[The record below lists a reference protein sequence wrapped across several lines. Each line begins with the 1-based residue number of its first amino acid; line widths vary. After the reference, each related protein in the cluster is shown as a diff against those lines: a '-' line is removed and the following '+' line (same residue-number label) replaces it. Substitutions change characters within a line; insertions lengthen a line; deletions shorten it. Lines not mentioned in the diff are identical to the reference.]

1 MKIFVYGSNRER
13 CEEKKIM
20 EDGSD
25 LMGGVSKF
33 ARIPALWREEQAYR
47 LRLERPGLRLSIRPK
62 QRGE

>member
-25 LMGGVSKF
+25 LMGEFQNLHEFQRFGVKNKL
-33 ARIPALWREEQAYR
+33 IV
-47 LRLERPGLRLSIRPK
+47 
-62 QRGE
+62 